1 MTTKHSRGNLTGKG
15 ISDPAAARFR
25 LNAIAAA
32 VMLAFAPAAHAA
44 RPGDILPAGVL
55 PSFKGATFGNITPP
69 SVTGNPMTIQQQSQK
84 VILEWNSFNIGRNAT
99 VEFKQPNSGASALN
113 RIFDQDPSIIQG
125 RLIANGQ
132 VYLINQNGILFD
144 RGAQIDVHTLIG
156 STLNITDE
164 VYKRAFDA
172 TQPLQFTGLKGY
184 TAIDIGLHGPAD
196 AGAPVLKARPGGSI
210 VLLAPQIHNN
220 GIIRADDG
228 QVILA
233 AGSSVILS
241 QADATDN
248 DYSMRGLLVQVTA
261 DSGPLNLTSLVS
273 NLGTIGSDRGNTTI
287 AALAVNQ
294 AGRISAKTAVNK
306 NGSIWIVGRDVT
318 TTAGSRIETPLD
330 TASSTRL
337 ADDQSY
343 DPYRAEIKVSA
354 RSLVHAGS
362 MTAEGG
368 RVWLHADWNG
378 GTAVTASNSAKTS
391 RLQLSGAEPP
401 GGPRN
406 DRIYL
411 EAGSTVSA
419 AGAWADLPMSK
430 NELTV
435 KLTSNDLK
443 DAPFQ
448 KGGTLLQQT
457 VTLDLRKPDSPL
469 FDASGYR
476 GAVQR
481 GVEEKASAGG
491 EVQLLSSGDV
501 IVRQGAVV
509 DVSGGGYRFAP
520 GTVNTTKLLSGGRVV
535 DIHDAS
541 ADARYD
547 TVVNTKLTV
556 TDKHWGVT
564 REFAPLIASLA
575 PVEAGYVQGSA
586 GGSLL
591 VSAPGGIVLDG
602 SLRSGAYAGR
612 YQLEQNKAPSPGS
625 ITIGTAPVNTSNRSL
640 AFDAQVANVTFQE
653 PGVRLAPSFGQN
665 DDLQQSIV
673 DLLPLTPTLWQ
684 APTLTGGTWHQG
696 GFGEVTVY
704 ANGQIKVPNPLSGP
718 ANGKLQ
724 LTASDVTISAPIVAP
739 GGSVLVDA
747 RPTVQPHDA
756 SQDVLITGAGA
767 IQTKGNWVNQSGS
780 ALANNGTGFLTP
792 ASTGGGSIALL
803 GQNVFLEKGTR
814 LDVSGGGVLQR
825 NGSIAAG
832 DAGSITLAVG
842 TVSNSDPQKLR
853 LDGTLAG
860 YALGKGGRLEI
871 DADSFIVGADG
882 TGKTIGLDTS
892 FLHGN
897 GFAQYTFVADT
908 TFTLAAGRTV
918 ELYSTPLQL
927 RSGAALSAP
936 SGTDLLTISEPV
948 SDPQLRKSA
957 SVTVTAPSIAIE
969 SKSAILGDPGT
980 AIKLAATDTLDI
992 DGTLR
997 APAGSI
1003 ALSLKPSGGGL
1014 FPGGAL
1020 HLGAN
1025 GQLLAPGAFIEKV
1038 QPNPLLTLGEVAR
1051 AGSIT
1056 VDVSRNYFVTD
1067 AGSLI
1072 DVSGTSHAVSI
1083 ATGQG
1088 AGAGFV
1094 TRNIGGDAGVLSITS
1109 TESVRLNGKI
1119 DAAAGA
1125 PGSAGGTFALQLNKR
1140 NDPALPE
1147 PTPAIVVANQPNL
1160 GATNGPQQADA
1171 GVSPQ
1176 TLRASGFDRLRLRS
1190 AGRID
1195 FQGSTALDFARE
1207 VRLDAPEIR
1216 SQPGARVTIDTAQGW
1231 IGDSN
1236 VGVSA
1241 PLLPNAFVPALAS
1254 GNGTLAMRT
1263 GQLDV
1268 YGHFVMN
1275 GFSDVSLASRGDTRF
1290 VGRPLRQVSSTAI
1303 EGNVD
1308 ELSGSLRTNAK
1319 LHFTAAQLYPTSA
1332 TRYVVQSGPDVATP
1346 GAGAIDI
1353 ARSGNPPG
1361 LVLSA
1366 GGSLTLRA
1374 SRIESA
1380 GVVRAP
1386 LGTLSFDAADSIA
1399 LTAGS
1404 LTSVSLDG
1412 RTVPF
1417 GGTLNG
1423 LNWIY
1428 GKLDPLQ
1435 TVPDKSIVMKAPAV
1449 TVSRGAAVDLSGG
1462 GDIVATEFVAGI
1474 QGSRDFLLGKD
1485 TYAILPGLAG
1495 AGSPY
1500 DAHLLGLKDLGFAN
1514 DSGLYNAVELSGGGG
1529 LAAGVYPLLPGYY
1542 GLLPGA
1548 YVIQAAGAS
1557 YRDLQA
1563 GAIASLANGTPVV
1576 AGRLAVAGTGLRDP
1590 RTSGFAVIPGSQIG
1604 RYAEY
1609 RTTTAQFFADK
1620 AQLVDAAIPALPRDG
1635 GRLSLLAGRTLDL
1648 SGDLVSSA
1656 LPDARLAQ
1664 VDFAAPS
1671 IAIVSSSTRGTSGAG
1686 VLELDA
1692 AQLSRPGLSV
1702 LVGGTRSG
1710 NGDTTEVT
1718 VTARSVRVNNDSA
1731 DPLTVPEVILAATND
1746 IAVTGSSVIDARGT
1760 APARSSDLKIAG
1772 TNATDGAVLRLSAAA
1787 QAGLDRNGTPPG
1799 AAGNITIDAGAKLS
1813 AARSIRLD
1821 ATGNAVSRGTL
1832 SLPTQTGEL
1841 ALGAGTIA
1849 LGDGATTAA
1858 GALALGGSDLLA
1870 LADLGRLDL
1879 HAYRSLDFYGSGSGG
1894 TTALGGEKLGR
1905 VTIDAPVIRGVTWLP
1920 ANGSTAV
1927 QPAAA
1932 VTATSIALVN
1942 TGAAGTDSSIGAAG
1956 SSLVL
1961 SGDDVQLGA
1970 GSKRITGFSDV
1981 QLHSRGEVRGT
1992 ANGDLSTSGNLAIAA
2007 ARVTPS
2013 SGVHQTIRAGLTDD
2027 AATTLSM
2034 TRIADPLGTLSP
2046 LSAGGWLTLLGGAVH
2061 ADGNI
2066 VARSG
2071 RIDLVSLRQG
2081 GQTFLDQHAI
2091 VDASGYSGS
2100 IGAARVVADAGS
2112 ILLKSTSGDVV
2123 TAQGSLI
2130 DVSGASGGGAAGS
2143 LQLDAA
2149 AGTVTLGGTQR
2160 GTAAGGQRTGA
2171 VAIDAGH
2178 LDSPDALL
2186 ASLSQGGF
2194 RESVDL
2200 RLRSGNLNVTGA
2212 QARHIRLQSDA
2223 GSIVVAGTL
2232 DASSATGGG
2241 SVELYAQDDIRLVA
2255 GSFIDARGLSAS
2267 REATA
2272 PYSNGG
2278 NVVLETRTGTVS
2290 FDTGAKIDVS
2300 ANANGKSHGG
2310 SVEVIVPRTAAG
2322 TDVKANL
2329 DGEIRVGGATAAG
2342 DSSGSVVLEGR
2353 KSYGAADGVTGDI
2366 SGFGVADSSNVVW
2379 SDYAAFMQAADVI
2392 KGRMHVAGL
2401 PADRLHV
2408 RAGIELNGSD
2418 DLALT
2423 QGWDLTADPWN
2434 LNGEPGRLSI
2444 RSTGSIVLSDYIGLP
2459 DFRSEDGAPYI
2470 PPSVATWN
2478 LRVVAG
2484 ADVNA
2489 ANPMATRSVASGSEG
2504 ALTLQKA
2511 PDEFQTD
2518 PRVKVGAVRTGTG
2531 NIQIASAGDLSLTDR
2546 GAAIYTTGRTTEET
2560 GTDGVYATDGGNVT
2574 IASGGNASGVRERAW
2589 INDWLRRTD
2598 TRSGAQ
2604 PIDGAGWWT
2613 ARSFFDYGIGT
2624 FGGGNVTL
2632 QAAGDINELSAVTV
2646 SNAKVSPGPVLTV
2659 QGGGDLNVSAGGSIA
2674 GGEYLVSN
2682 GNGRIRASA
2691 DIGAAQP
2698 TALYLIGESGDPAR
2712 RGVTM
2717 SAQAGGKLELQNVS
2731 NPTAMTQSTV
2741 TQDFFGLFHTSF
2753 LSYSPQSRLDAI
2765 AFGGDLVL
2773 GDKPTLKPSVAAPS
2787 VNLPLAG
2794 GNIYPAVVN
2803 AVALDGNVRGTYDA
2817 RKSGATNGVLLAPAS
2832 DARIQLAAAKD
2843 VSALRVEMIDVP
2855 DTVFPSWRNPVRT
2868 VGENAPAYLVGALAP
2883 TRSIEPSAFDGTFVD
2898 QIVAGGNIIDTAFVF
2913 PQRSLI
2919 SAGGDIR
2926 SPRLELQNVSA
2937 SDVSVVEAGRDIR
2950 LTTTSSAGVP
2960 FVEQRSIR
2968 IGGPGNLVVRAGR
2981 NIDLAD
2987 SEGIRAGGN
2996 SFNNSLPAG
3005 SADVVVMAGVT
3016 QPVALAGVHTL
3027 FDTLLDAGKKQDAKA
3042 ADDGIRALFNNTN
3055 TSPGDIALF
3064 LSSIRTEGGS
3074 DIDILVPRGNVDVG
3088 LPAPAQGKDLGI
3100 VTTSGGAIRAFASGN
3115 FNINQSKIVSLRGGD
3130 VLIYSSEG
3138 NIDAGRGARDSR
3150 VSQPPRRVP
3159 VFATDENGKR
3169 INTGQFQFTPPA
3181 DGVGSGIRT
3190 MTSEVVNPDGTFV
3203 TPRAGDVFLFA
3214 PRGFVDAGEAGVVSG
3229 GSIFVAALQVINA
3242 ANFSASGASVGVPSG
3257 ATASVA
3263 ASLSGATSAAAGASK
3278 SAEDVSRQQSNT
3290 RPDDSKRFIPSF
3302 LSVEVLGFGEE
3313 SAER

>member
-1 MTTKHSRGNLTGKG
+1 MSYR
-15 ISDPAAARFR
+15 SPARFR

-32 VMLAFAPAAHAA
+32 LMLAFGPAAHAA

-55 PSFKGATFGNITPP
+55 PSFKGATFGNVTPP
-69 SVTGNPMTIQQQSQK
+69 SVSGNTMTIQQQSQK

-144 RGAQIDVHTLIG
+144 RGAQVDVHTLIG

-241 QADATDN
+241 QQADATDN

-273 NLGTIGSDRGNTTI
+273 NLGTIASDRGNTTL

-306 NGSIWIVGRDVT
+306 NGSIWILGRDVT

-330 TASSTRL
+330 TAATTRL

-354 RSLVHAGS
+354 RSLMHAGS

-378 GTAVTASNSAKTS
+378 ATAVTASNSAKTS
-391 RLQLSGAEPP
+391 RLQLSGAEPA

-406 DRIYL
+406 NRIYL
-411 EAGSTVSA
+411 EAGSSVSA

-481 GVEEKASAGG
+481 GVAEKASAGG

-501 IVRQGAVV
+501 VVREGAVV

-535 DIHDAS
+535 DIQDAS

-602 SLRSGAYAGR
+602 TLRSGAYAGR

-625 ITIGTAPVNTSNRSL
+625 ITIGTAPINTSDRSL

-653 PGVRLAPSFGQN
+653 PGVRLARTFGQN
-665 DDLQQSIV
+665 DDLAQSIV
-673 DLLPLTPTLWQ
+673 ELLPLSPTLWQ

-696 GFGEVTVY
+696 GFGEVAVY
-704 ANGQIKVPNPLSGP
+704 ANGQITVGHALSGP
-718 ANGKLQ
+718 ANGRLQ
-724 LTASDVTISAPIVAP
+724 LTASDVSISAPVVTP
-739 GGSVLVDA
+739 SGSVIVDA
-747 RPTVQPHDA
+747 RSTVQPHDA
-756 SQDVLITGAGA
+756 SPDVLLTGAGA
-767 IQTKGNWVNQSGS
+767 IRTNGNWVNQSGS

-792 ASTGGGSIALL
+792 AARDGGSITLL
-803 GQNVFLEKGTR
+803 GQNVLLENGTR

-825 NGSIAAG
+825 NGSVAAG
-832 DAGSITLAVG
+832 NAGSITLAVG
-842 TVSNSDPQKLR
+842 TVSNSDPQKLQ

-860 YALGKGGRLEI
+860 YALGKGGSLEI
-871 DADSFIVGADG
+871 DGDSFVVGAQG
-882 TGKTIGLDTS
+882 AGKTIGLDTS

-897 GFAQYTFVADT
+897 GFAQYTFAADT
-908 TFTLAAGRTV
+908 AFSLAAGKTV
-918 ELYSTPLQL
+918 DLYSTPLQL

-936 SGTDLLTISEPV
+936 SGSDLLVISEPV
-948 SDPQLRKSA
+948 SDPRLRKPA
-957 SVTVTAPSIAIE
+957 SLTVTAPSISIE
-969 SKSAILGDPGT
+969 SKSAIAGDPGT

-1003 ALSLKPSGGGL
+1003 ALSLKPSAGGL

-1025 GQLLAPGAFIEKV
+1025 GQLLASGAFIEKV
-1038 QPNPLLTLGEVAR
+1038 QSNPLLTLGEVAR

-1056 VDVSRNYFVTD
+1056 IDVSRNYFVTD
-1067 AGSLI
+1067 VGSLI
-1072 DVSGTSHAVSI
+1072 DVSGTSHAISI
-1083 ATGQG
+1083 PTGQG
-1088 AGAGFV
+1088 ASAGFV
-1094 TRNIGGDAGVLSITS
+1094 TRDIGGDAGVLSITS
-1109 TESVRLNGKI
+1109 TESVRLNGRI

-1125 PGSAGGTFALQLNKR
+1125 PGSAGGTFALQINKR

-1147 PTPAIVVANQPNL
+1147 PTPTIVVANQPSL
-1160 GATNGPQQADA
+1160 GAPNGPQQADA
-1171 GVSPQ
+1171 GVSPE

-1216 SQPGARVTIDTAQGW
+1216 SQPGARVTVDTAQGW

-1290 VGRPLRQVSSTAI
+1290 VGRPLRQASSTAI

-1346 GAGAIDI
+1346 GAGSIDV
-1353 ARSGNPPG
+1353 ASSSGAPG
-1361 LVLSA
+1361 LALSA

-1399 LTAGS
+1399 LAPGS

-1417 GGTLNG
+1417 GGTVNG

-1435 TVPDKSIVMKAPAV
+1435 AVPDKSIVMKAPAV
-1449 TVSRGAAVDLSGG
+1449 TVAKGASVDLSGG
-1462 GDIVATEFVAGI
+1462 GDVVATEFVSGI

-1495 AGSPY
+1495 AGAPY
-1500 DAHLLGLKDLGFAN
+1500 DAHLLGLKDLGFAG

-1548 YVIQAAGAS
+1548 YVIQAAGAR
-1557 YRDLQA
+1557 YRDLQP
-1563 GAIASLANGTPVV
+1563 GAVASLANGTPVV

-1590 RTSGFAVIPGSQIG
+1590 RTSGFAVIAGSQIG

-1609 RTTTAQFFADK
+1609 RTTTSQFFADK
-1620 AQLVDAAIPALPRDG
+1620 ARLVDAAIPALPRDG

-1664 VDFAAPS
+1664 VDIAAPS
-1671 IAIVSSSTRGTSGAG
+1671 IAIVSPRTRGTSGAG

-1710 NGDTTEVT
+1710 NGDTTELT

-1731 DPLTVPEVILAATND
+1731 DALSVPEVILAATND
-1746 IAVTGSSVIDARGT
+1746 ITVSGSSVINATGI
-1760 APARSSDLKIAG
+1760 APERSSDLKIAG
-1772 TNATDGAVLRLSAAA
+1772 TSATDGAVLRLSAAA

-1799 AAGNITIDAGAKLS
+1799 AAGNITIDAGAQLS

-1821 ATGNAVSRGTL
+1821 ATGTAVSRGTL
-1832 SLPTQTGEL
+1832 ALPKETGEL

-1858 GALALGGSDLLA
+1858 GALALAGNDLLA
-1870 LADLGRLDL
+1870 LANLGRLEL
-1879 HAYRSLDFYGSGSGG
+1879 HAYRSLDFYGPASAG
-1894 TTALGGEKLGR
+1894 TTVLGGEKLGR
-1905 VTIDAPVIRGVTWLP
+1905 ITIDTPAIRGASWSP
-1920 ANGSTAV
+1920 ANAGSAV
-1927 QPAAA
+1927 QPTAV
-1932 VTATSIALVN
+1932 VTAKSIALVN
-1942 TGAAGTDSSIGAAG
+1942 TAGAATDSSAGAAG
-1956 SSLVL
+1956 STLVL
-1961 SGDDVQLGA
+1961 NADDVQLGA
-1970 GSKRITGFSDV
+1970 GSKRITGFSEV
-1981 QLHSRGEVRGT
+1981 QLRSRGEVRGT
-1992 ANGDLSTSGNLAIAA
+1992 ANGELSTSGDLAIAA
-2007 ARVTPS
+2007 ARITPS
-2013 SGVHQTIRAGLTDD
+2013 SGVHQTIRAGLTDG
-2027 AATTLSM
+2027 ASTTLSLA
-2034 TRIADPLGTLSP
+2034 TIADPLGTLPP

-2071 RIDLVSLRQG
+2071 RIDLVSLGQG
-2081 GQTFLDQHAI
+2081 SRTFLDQHAV
-2091 VDASGYSGS
+2091 VDVSGYSGN

-2123 TAQGSLI
+2123 AAQGSVI
-2130 DVSGASGGGAAGS
+2130 DVSGAPGGGAAGL

-2149 AGTVTLGGTQR
+2149 AGTVSLDGAQR
-2160 GTAAGGQRTGA
+2160 GTAAAGQRAGS
-2171 VAIDAGH
+2171 VAIDAGR
-2178 LDSPDALL
+2178 LDNADALL
-2186 ASLSQGGF
+2186 ASLAQGGF

-2200 RLRSGNLNVTGA
+2200 RARGGDLDVSGA
-2212 QARHIRLQSDA
+2212 QARHIRMQADA
-2223 GSIVVAGTL
+2223 GSIVVTGTL
-2232 DASSATGGG
+2232 DASSAAGGG
-2241 SVELYAQDDIRLVA
+2241 SVGLYAQDDIRLRA
-2255 GSFIDARGLSAS
+2255 GSVIDARGLSAS
-2267 REATA
+2267 RDAAA

-2278 NVVLETRTGTVS
+2278 NVVLETRSGAVS
-2290 FDTGAKIDVS
+2290 FDAGAKIDVS
-2300 ANANGKSHGG
+2300 ANGGKSRGG
-2310 SVEVIVPRTAAG
+2310 TVQIVVPRDTGG

-2329 DGEIRVGGATAAG
+2329 AGEIHVGGAAAVS
-2342 DSSGSVVLEGR
+2342 DSSGSVVVEGR
-2353 KSYGAADGVTGDI
+2353 KSYGAADGVSGDI

-2379 SDYAAFMQAADVI
+2379 SDYAAFMQAADAI
-2392 KGRMHVAGL
+2392 KGRMHITGL

-2408 RAGIELNGSD
+2408 QAGIELNGSD

-2423 QGWDLTADPWN
+2423 QGWDLTADQWN

-2478 LRVVAG
+2478 LRVVSG

-2489 ANPMATRSVASGSEG
+2489 ANPMATRTVTSGSEG

-2518 PRVKVGAVRTGTG
+2518 PRVKVGAVRTGSG

-2574 IASGGNASGVRERAW
+2574 IVTGGNASGVRQRAW
-2589 INDWLRRTD
+2589 ISDWLRRTD

-2624 FGGGNVTL
+2624 FGGGNVVL

-2646 SNAKVSPGPVLTV
+2646 SNAKVSPGPVLAV
-2659 QGGGDLNVSAGGSIA
+2659 QGGGDLTVSAGGRIA

-2682 GNGRIRASA
+2682 GNGRIQASG

-2712 RGVTM
+2712 RGVAM
-2717 SAQAGGKLELQNVS
+2717 SVQAGGKLDLQNVS

-2773 GDKPTLKPSVAAPS
+2773 GDKPTSKPSVAAPS

-2803 AVALDGNVRGTYDA
+2803 AVALNGNVRGTYDA
-2817 RKSGATNGVLLAPAS
+2817 RTAGASKGVLLAPAP

-2843 VSALRVEMIDVP
+2843 VSKLRVEMVDVP
-2855 DTVFPSWRNPVRT
+2855 DTVFPSWSNPVRT

-2883 TRSIEPSAFDGTFVD
+2883 TRSIEPSAFGGAFVD
-2898 QIVAGGNIIDTAFVF
+2898 QIVAGGNIVDTAFVF

-2919 SAGGDIR
+2919 SAGADIR

-2960 FVEQRSIR
+2960 FVEQRTIR
-2968 IGGPGNLVVRAGR
+2968 VGGPGNLVVRAGR

-3016 QPVALAGVHTL
+3016 QPVAIAGVHTL
-3027 FDTLLDAGKKQDAKA
+3027 FGTLLDAGKKQDAKA
-3042 ADDGIRALFNNTN
+3042 ADSGIGALFNDTN

-3074 DIDILVPRGNVDVG
+3074 DIDIVVPRGNVDVG
-3088 LPAPAQGKDLGI
+3088 LPAPTQGKDLGI

-3159 VFATDENGKR
+3159 VFAIDENGKR

-3278 SAEDVSRQQSNT
+3278 SAEDVSRQQSNS
-3290 RPDDSKRFIPSF
+3290 RPDESKRFIPSF